1 MVNSNSNTIRDIMKA
16 NISLGNSGVSDCWTR
31 QMKDAISDL
40 QNGTVYRSDLLH
52 CRKLDISNLRIDL
65 RFKHQA
71 VRREAHGQDP
81 CSC

>member
-1 MVNSNSNTIRDIMKA
+1 MLLIVGLDRDA
-16 NISLGNSGVSDCWTR
+16 FG
-31 QMKDAISDL
+31 DL

-81 CSC
+81 CSWLNVCGLSQLVCFA